1 MFRKLRVRFILIASV
16 AVTGILFFLVGA
28 LNSVRFLQT
37 TGEIQAVLNI
47 LSDNQGEFPSVQAT
61 AQALDND
68 RISIDTIYQ
77 YRYFSAVFNEDGTV
91 YSSNLNNI
99 SNLSQE
105 QALKSAK
112 SVVKQHRKNGI
123 FTIGGQYYSY
133 QVTRD
138 SRTKRYLAVVLD
150 STKYLE
156 DRNDFLWVSIRSA
169 LYSVIFFIVVIS
181 VVSSWAIRPY
191 VRNYEKQKRFITNA
205 GHELKTPLAIIS
217 ANTELQELMTGENE
231 WTESTK
237 DQVNRLSNLINQM
250 VSLARLEEQPDI
262 ALVDVDFSSLV
273 QKAAQDFK
281 SVAEKAGKDYHI
293 RVQDGIHVKA
303 SQDELYEL
311 VSILI
316 DNACKYCDEDGQI
329 FVTLTKAKRRK
340 RARLIVSNSYA
351 DGKNVDYSRFFDRFY
366 REDESHNHK
375 QAGYGIGLSM
385 AESLVNLFKGKIA
398 ASYKKCFISFTILIY
413 QLKSACRRPACIVFR
428 LHPLV
433 LNSENTGILFCFL
446 KIRPG
451 VKIVLRMFYPL
462 G

>member
-138 SRTKRYLAVVLD
+138 AKTKRYLAVVLD

-250 VSLARLEEQPDI
+250 VSLARLEEQPDM

-273 QKAAQDFK
+273 QKVAQDFK
-281 SVAEKAGKDYHI
+281 SVAEKAGKDYQI
-293 RVQDGIHVKA
+293 RVQDDIHVKA

-311 VSILI
+311 ISILI

-340 RARLIVSNSYA
+340 RARLIISNSYA

-398 ASYKKCFISFTILIY
+398 ASYKKGFISFTILI
-413 QLKSACRRPACIVFR
+413 
-428 LHPLV
+428 
-433 LNSENTGILFCFL
+433 
-446 KIRPG
+446 
-451 VKIVLRMFYPL
+451 
-462 G
+462 

>member
-1 MFRKLRVRFILIASV
+1 MFRKLRIRFILIASL

-47 LSDNQGEFPSVQAT
+47 LSDNRGEFPSVQAT

-68 RISIDTIYQ
+68 HISIDTIYQ
-77 YRYFSAVFNEDGTV
+77 YRYYSAVFNEDGTV

-99 SNLSQE
+99 SNLSKE

-112 SVVKQHRKNGI
+112 SVIKQQRKNGI
-123 FTIGGQYYSY
+123 FTIGSQYYSY

-138 SRTKRYLAVVLD
+138 AKIKRYLVVVLD

-156 DRNDFLWVSIRSA
+156 DHNDFLWVSIRSA
-169 LYSVIFFIVVIS
+169 LYSVIFFIVIIS
-181 VVSSWAIRPY
+181 IVSSWAIRPY

-217 ANTELQELMTGENE
+217 ANTELQE
-231 WTESTK
+231 STK
-237 DQVNRLSNLINQM
+237 DQVSRLSNLINQM

-281 SVAEKAGKDYHI
+281 SVAEQAGKGYQI
-293 RVQDGIHVKA
+293 KVQEGIYVKA

-351 DGKNVDYSRFFDRFY
+351 DGENVDYSRFFDRFY

-375 QAGYGIGLSM
+375 RAGYGIGLSM

-398 ASYKKCFISFTILIY
+398 VSYKKGLIAFTVLI
-413 QLKSACRRPACIVFR
+413 
-428 LHPLV
+428 
-433 LNSENTGILFCFL
+433 
-446 KIRPG
+446 
-451 VKIVLRMFYPL
+451 
-462 G
+462 

>member
-138 SRTKRYLAVVLD
+138 AKTKRYLAVVLD

-273 QKAAQDFK
+273 QKVAQDFK
-281 SVAEKAGKDYHI
+281 SVAEKAGKDYQI
-293 RVQDGIHVKA
+293 RVQDDIHVKA

-311 VSILI
+311 ISILI

-398 ASYKKCFISFTILIY
+398 VSYKKGFISFTVLI
-413 QLKSACRRPACIVFR
+413 
-428 LHPLV
+428 
-433 LNSENTGILFCFL
+433 
-446 KIRPG
+446 
-451 VKIVLRMFYPL
+451 
-462 G
+462 

>member
-77 YRYFSAVFNEDGTV
+77 YRYYSAVFNEDGTV

-293 RVQDGIHVKA
+293 GVQDGIHVRA

-398 ASYKKCFISFTILIY
+398 ASYKKGFISFTILI
-413 QLKSACRRPACIVFR
+413 
-428 LHPLV
+428 
-433 LNSENTGILFCFL
+433 
-446 KIRPG
+446 
-451 VKIVLRMFYPL
+451 
-462 G
+462 

>member
-262 ALVDVDFSSLV
+262 ALVNVDFSSLV

-398 ASYKKCFISFTILIY
+398 ASYKKGFISFTILI
-413 QLKSACRRPACIVFR
+413 
-428 LHPLV
+428 
-433 LNSENTGILFCFL
+433 
-446 KIRPG
+446 
-451 VKIVLRMFYPL
+451 
-462 G
+462 

>member
-281 SVAEKAGKDYHI
+281 SVAEKAGKGYQI
-293 RVQDGIHVKA
+293 KVQEGIHVKA

-311 VSILI
+311 VSILV

-351 DGKNVDYSRFFDRFY
+351 DGENVDYSRFFDRFY

-375 QAGYGIGLSM
+375 RAGYGIGLSM

-398 ASYKKCFISFTILIY
+398 VSYKKGLIAFTVLI
-413 QLKSACRRPACIVFR
+413 
-428 LHPLV
+428 
-433 LNSENTGILFCFL
+433 
-446 KIRPG
+446 
-451 VKIVLRMFYPL
+451 
-462 G
+462 

>member
-181 VVSSWAIRPY
+181 VVS
-191 VRNYEKQKRFITNA
+191 
-205 GHELKTPLAIIS
+205 L
-217 ANTELQELMTGENE
+217 
-231 WTESTK
+231 
-237 DQVNRLSNLINQM
+237 
-250 VSLARLEEQPDI
+250 
-262 ALVDVDFSSLV
+262 
-273 QKAAQDFK
+273 
-281 SVAEKAGKDYHI
+281 
-293 RVQDGIHVKA
+293 
-303 SQDELYEL
+303 
-311 VSILI
+311 
-316 DNACKYCDEDGQI
+316 
-329 FVTLTKAKRRK
+329 
-340 RARLIVSNSYA
+340 
-351 DGKNVDYSRFFDRFY
+351 
-366 REDESHNHK
+366 
-375 QAGYGIGLSM
+375 
-385 AESLVNLFKGKIA
+385 
-398 ASYKKCFISFTILIY
+398 
-413 QLKSACRRPACIVFR
+413 
-428 LHPLV
+428 
-433 LNSENTGILFCFL
+433 
-446 KIRPG
+446 
-451 VKIVLRMFYPL
+451 
-462 G
+462 

>member
-138 SRTKRYLAVVLD
+138 SKTKRYLAVVLD

-262 ALVDVDFSSLV
+262 AVVDVDFSSLV

-281 SVAEKAGKDYHI
+281 SVAEKAGKDYQI
-293 RVQDGIHVKA
+293 RVQDDIHVKA

-311 VSILI
+311 ISILI

-398 ASYKKCFISFTILIY
+398 ASYKKGFISFTVLI
-413 QLKSACRRPACIVFR
+413 
-428 LHPLV
+428 
-433 LNSENTGILFCFL
+433 
-446 KIRPG
+446 
-451 VKIVLRMFYPL
+451 
-462 G
+462 

>member
-1 MFRKLRVRFILIASV
+1 MFRKLRIRFILIASV

-47 LSDNQGEFPSVQAT
+47 LSDNRGEFPSVQAT

-68 RISIDTIYQ
+68 HISIDTIYQ
-77 YRYFSAVFNEDGTV
+77 YRYYSAVFNEDGTV

-99 SNLSQE
+99 SNLSKE
-105 QALKSAK
+105 QALKSAN
-112 SVVKQHRKNGI
+112 SVLKQQRKNGI
-123 FTIGGQYYSY
+123 FNIGSQYYSY

-138 SRTKRYLAVVLD
+138 AKTKRYLVVVLD

-169 LYSVIFFIVVIS
+169 LYSIIFFIVIIS
-181 VVSSWAIRPY
+181 IVSSWAIRPY

-281 SVAEKAGKDYHI
+281 SVAEKAGKGYQI
-293 RVQDGIHVKA
+293 KVQEGIHVKA

-311 VSILI
+311 VSILV

-351 DGKNVDYSRFFDRFY
+351 DGENVDYSRFFDRFY

-375 QAGYGIGLSM
+375 RAGYGIGLSM

-398 ASYKKCFISFTILIY
+398 VSYKKGLIAFTVLI
-413 QLKSACRRPACIVFR
+413 
-428 LHPLV
+428 
-433 LNSENTGILFCFL
+433 
-446 KIRPG
+446 
-451 VKIVLRMFYPL
+451 
-462 G
+462 

>member
-398 ASYKKCFISFTILIY
+398 ASYKKGFISFTILI
-413 QLKSACRRPACIVFR
+413 
-428 LHPLV
+428 
-433 LNSENTGILFCFL
+433 
-446 KIRPG
+446 
-451 VKIVLRMFYPL
+451 
-462 G
+462 

>member
-138 SRTKRYLAVVLD
+138 AKTKRYLAVVLD

-262 ALVDVDFSSLV
+262 AVVDVDFSSLV

-281 SVAEKAGKDYHI
+281 SVAEKAGKDYQI
-293 RVQDGIHVKA
+293 RVQDDIHVKA

-311 VSILI
+311 ISILI

-398 ASYKKCFISFTILIY
+398 ASYKKGFISFTVLI
-413 QLKSACRRPACIVFR
+413 
-428 LHPLV
+428 
-433 LNSENTGILFCFL
+433 
-446 KIRPG
+446 
-451 VKIVLRMFYPL
+451 
-462 G
+462 

>member
-138 SRTKRYLAVVLD
+138 SKTKRYLAVVLD

-262 ALVDVDFSSLV
+262 AVVDVDFSSLV

-281 SVAEKAGKDYHI
+281 SVAEKAGKDYQI
-293 RVQDGIHVKA
+293 RVQDDIHVKA

-311 VSILI
+311 ISILI

-398 ASYKKCFISFTILIY
+398 ASYKKGFISFTILI
-413 QLKSACRRPACIVFR
+413 
-428 LHPLV
+428 
-433 LNSENTGILFCFL
+433 
-446 KIRPG
+446 
-451 VKIVLRMFYPL
+451 
-462 G
+462 

>member
-138 SRTKRYLAVVLD
+138 HKTKRYLAVVLD

-237 DQVNRLSNLINQM
+237 DQINRLSNLINQM
-250 VSLARLEEQPDI
+250 VSLARLEEQPNM

-316 DNACKYCDEDGQI
+316 DNACKYCDENGQI

-398 ASYKKCFISFTILIY
+398 ASYKKGFISFTVLI
-413 QLKSACRRPACIVFR
+413 
-428 LHPLV
+428 
-433 LNSENTGILFCFL
+433 
-446 KIRPG
+446 
-451 VKIVLRMFYPL
+451 
-462 G
+462 

>member
-385 AESLVNLFKGKIA
+385 AESMVNLFKGKIA
-398 ASYKKCFISFTILIY
+398 ASYKKGFISFTILI
-413 QLKSACRRPACIVFR
+413 
-428 LHPLV
+428 
-433 LNSENTGILFCFL
+433 
-446 KIRPG
+446 
-451 VKIVLRMFYPL
+451 
-462 G
+462 

>member
-77 YRYFSAVFNEDGTV
+77 YRYYSAVFNEDGTV

-250 VSLARLEEQPDI
+250 VSLARLEEQPDM

-273 QKAAQDFK
+273 QKVAQDFK
-281 SVAEKAGKDYHI
+281 SVAEKAGKDYQI
-293 RVQDGIHVKA
+293 RVQDDIHVKA

-311 VSILI
+311 ISILI

-398 ASYKKCFISFTILIY
+398 ASYKKGFISFTILI
-413 QLKSACRRPACIVFR
+413 
-428 LHPLV
+428 
-433 LNSENTGILFCFL
+433 
-446 KIRPG
+446 
-451 VKIVLRMFYPL
+451 
-462 G
+462 

>member
-1 MFRKLRVRFILIASV
+1 MFRKLRIRFILLASV

-37 TGEIQAVLNI
+37 AGEIQAVLNI
-47 LSDNQGEFPSVQAT
+47 LSDNRGEFPSVQAT

-68 RISIDTIYQ
+68 HISIDTIYQ
-77 YRYFSAVFNEDGTV
+77 YRYYSAVFNEDGTV

-99 SNLSQE
+99 SNLSKE
-105 QALKSAK
+105 QALQSAK
-112 SVVKQHRKNGI
+112 SVIKQRRKNGI
-123 FTIGGQYYSY
+123 FTIGSQYYSY
-133 QVTRD
+133 QVTQD
-138 SRTKRYLAVVLD
+138 AKSKRYLAVVLD

-156 DRNDFLWVSIRSA
+156 DRNDFLWVSIRST
-169 LYSVIFFIVVIS
+169 LYSIIFFIVIIS
-181 VVSSWAIRPY
+181 IVSSWAIRPY

-273 QKAAQDFK
+273 QKVAQDFK
-281 SVAEKAGKDYHI
+281 SVAEKAGKNYQI
-293 RVQDGIHVKA
+293 KVQEGIHVKA

-351 DGKNVDYSRFFDRFY
+351 NGENVDYSRFFDRFY

-375 QAGYGIGLSM
+375 RAGYGIGLSM
-385 AESLVNLFKGKIA
+385 AESLVNLFKGKIVV
-398 ASYKKCFISFTILIY
+398 SYKKGLIAFTVLI
-413 QLKSACRRPACIVFR
+413 
-428 LHPLV
+428 
-433 LNSENTGILFCFL
+433 
-446 KIRPG
+446 
-451 VKIVLRMFYPL
+451 
-462 G
+462 

>member
-138 SRTKRYLAVVLD
+138 AKTKRYLAVVLD

-262 ALVDVDFSSLV
+262 AVVDVDFSSLV

-293 RVQDGIHVKA
+293 RVQDDIHVKA

-311 VSILI
+311 ISILI

-398 ASYKKCFISFTILIY
+398 ASYKKGFISFTILI
-413 QLKSACRRPACIVFR
+413 
-428 LHPLV
+428 
-433 LNSENTGILFCFL
+433 
-446 KIRPG
+446 
-451 VKIVLRMFYPL
+451 
-462 G
+462 

>member
-133 QVTRD
+133 QVTRGAK
-138 SRTKRYLAVVLD
+138 TKRYLAVVLD

-293 RVQDGIHVKA
+293 RVQDDIHVKA

-311 VSILI
+311 ISILI

-398 ASYKKCFISFTILIY
+398 ASYKKGFISFTILI
-413 QLKSACRRPACIVFR
+413 
-428 LHPLV
+428 
-433 LNSENTGILFCFL
+433 
-446 KIRPG
+446 
-451 VKIVLRMFYPL
+451 
-462 G
+462 

>member
-1 MFRKLRVRFILIASV
+1 MFRRLRVRFILIASV

-77 YRYFSAVFNEDGTV
+77 YRYYSAVFNEDGTV

-138 SRTKRYLAVVLD
+138 SKTKHYLAVVLD

-398 ASYKKCFISFTILIY
+398 ASYKKGFISFTILI
-413 QLKSACRRPACIVFR
+413 
-428 LHPLV
+428 
-433 LNSENTGILFCFL
+433 
-446 KIRPG
+446 
-451 VKIVLRMFYPL
+451 
-462 G
+462 

>member
-133 QVTRD
+133 QVMRD
-138 SRTKRYLAVVLD
+138 AKTKRYLAVVLD

-231 WTESTK
+231 
-237 DQVNRLSNLINQM
+237 
-250 VSLARLEEQPDI
+250 
-262 ALVDVDFSSLV
+262 
-273 QKAAQDFK
+273 
-281 SVAEKAGKDYHI
+281 
-293 RVQDGIHVKA
+293 
-303 SQDELYEL
+303 
-311 VSILI
+311 
-316 DNACKYCDEDGQI
+316 
-329 FVTLTKAKRRK
+329 
-340 RARLIVSNSYA
+340 
-351 DGKNVDYSRFFDRFY
+351 
-366 REDESHNHK
+366 
-375 QAGYGIGLSM
+375 
-385 AESLVNLFKGKIA
+385 
-398 ASYKKCFISFTILIY
+398 
-413 QLKSACRRPACIVFR
+413 
-428 LHPLV
+428 
-433 LNSENTGILFCFL
+433 
-446 KIRPG
+446 
-451 VKIVLRMFYPL
+451 
-462 G
+462 

>member
-1 MFRKLRVRFILIASV
+1 MFRKLRIRFILIASV

-47 LSDNQGEFPSVQAT
+47 LSDNRGEFPSVQAT

-68 RISIDTIYQ
+68 HISIDTIYQ
-77 YRYFSAVFNEDGTV
+77 YRYYSAVFNEDGTV

-99 SNLSQE
+99 SNLSKE
-105 QALKSAK
+105 QALKLAK
-112 SVVKQHRKNGI
+112 SVIKQQRKNGI
-123 FTIGGQYYSY
+123 FTIGSQYYSY

-138 SRTKRYLAVVLD
+138 AKTKRYLVVVLD

-156 DRNDFLWVSIRSA
+156 DHNDFLWVSIRSA
-169 LYSVIFFIVVIS
+169 LYSVIFFIVIIS
-181 VVSSWAIRPY
+181 IVSSWAIRPY

-237 DQVNRLSNLINQM
+237 DQVSRLSNLINQM

-273 QKAAQDFK
+273 QKVAQDFK
-281 SVAEKAGKDYHI
+281 SVAEKAGKGYQI
-293 RVQDGIHVKA
+293 KVQEGIHVKA

-351 DGKNVDYSRFFDRFY
+351 DGENVDYSRFFDRFY

-375 QAGYGIGLSM
+375 RAGYGIGLSM
-385 AESLVNLFKGKIA
+385 SESLVNLFKGKIA
-398 ASYKKCFISFTILIY
+398 VSYKKGL
-413 QLKSACRRPACIVFR
+413 IVFT
-428 LHPLV
+428 V
-433 LNSENTGILFCFL
+433 LI
-446 KIRPG
+446 
-451 VKIVLRMFYPL
+451 
-462 G
+462 

>member
-138 SRTKRYLAVVLD
+138 SKTKRYLAVVLD

-273 QKAAQDFK
+273 QKVAQDFK
-281 SVAEKAGKDYHI
+281 SVAEKAGKDYQI
-293 RVQDGIHVKA
+293 RVQDDIHVKA

-311 VSILI
+311 ISILI

-398 ASYKKCFISFTILIY
+398 ASYKKGFISFTVLI
-413 QLKSACRRPACIVFR
+413 
-428 LHPLV
+428 
-433 LNSENTGILFCFL
+433 
-446 KIRPG
+446 
-451 VKIVLRMFYPL
+451 
-462 G
+462 

>member
-138 SRTKRYLAVVLD
+138 AKTKRYLAVVLD

-281 SVAEKAGKDYHI
+281 SVAEKAGKDYQI
-293 RVQDGIHVKA
+293 RVQDDIHVKA

-311 VSILI
+311 ISILI

-398 ASYKKCFISFTILIY
+398 ASYKKGFISFTILI
-413 QLKSACRRPACIVFR
+413 
-428 LHPLV
+428 
-433 LNSENTGILFCFL
+433 
-446 KIRPG
+446 
-451 VKIVLRMFYPL
+451 
-462 G
+462 

>member
-138 SRTKRYLAVVLD
+138 SKTKRYLAVVLD

-293 RVQDGIHVKA
+293 RVQDDIHVKA

-311 VSILI
+311 ISILI

-398 ASYKKCFISFTILIY
+398 ASYKKGFISFTILI
-413 QLKSACRRPACIVFR
+413 
-428 LHPLV
+428 
-433 LNSENTGILFCFL
+433 
-446 KIRPG
+446 
-451 VKIVLRMFYPL
+451 
-462 G
+462 

>member
-77 YRYFSAVFNEDGTV
+77 YRYYSAVFNEDGTV

-138 SRTKRYLAVVLD
+138 SKTKRYLAVVLD

-398 ASYKKCFISFTILIY
+398 ASYKKGFISFTVLI
-413 QLKSACRRPACIVFR
+413 
-428 LHPLV
+428 
-433 LNSENTGILFCFL
+433 
-446 KIRPG
+446 
-451 VKIVLRMFYPL
+451 
-462 G
+462 

>member
-77 YRYFSAVFNEDGTV
+77 YRYYSAVFNEDGTV

-398 ASYKKCFISFTILIY
+398 ASYKKGFISFTVLI
-413 QLKSACRRPACIVFR
+413 
-428 LHPLV
+428 
-433 LNSENTGILFCFL
+433 
-446 KIRPG
+446 
-451 VKIVLRMFYPL
+451 
-462 G
+462 

>member
-123 FTIGGQYYSY
+123 FTISGQYYSY

-138 SRTKRYLAVVLD
+138 AKTKRYLAVVLD

-293 RVQDGIHVKA
+293 RVQDDIHVKA

-311 VSILI
+311 ISILI

-398 ASYKKCFISFTILIY
+398 ASYKKGFISFTILI
-413 QLKSACRRPACIVFR
+413 
-428 LHPLV
+428 
-433 LNSENTGILFCFL
+433 
-446 KIRPG
+446 
-451 VKIVLRMFYPL
+451 
-462 G
+462 

>member
-138 SRTKRYLAVVLD
+138 AKTKRYLAVVLD

-237 DQVNRLSNLINQM
+237 DQVSRLSNLINQM

-293 RVQDGIHVKA
+293 RVQDDIHVKA

-311 VSILI
+311 ISILI

-398 ASYKKCFISFTILIY
+398 ASYKKGFISFTILI
-413 QLKSACRRPACIVFR
+413 
-428 LHPLV
+428 
-433 LNSENTGILFCFL
+433 
-446 KIRPG
+446 
-451 VKIVLRMFYPL
+451 
-462 G
+462 

>member
-231 WTESTK
+231 WIESTK

-398 ASYKKCFISFTILIY
+398 ASYKKGFISFTILI
-413 QLKSACRRPACIVFR
+413 
-428 LHPLV
+428 
-433 LNSENTGILFCFL
+433 
-446 KIRPG
+446 
-451 VKIVLRMFYPL
+451 
-462 G
+462 

>member
-138 SRTKRYLAVVLD
+138 AKTKRYLAVVLD

-293 RVQDGIHVKA
+293 RVQDDIHVKA

-311 VSILI
+311 ISILI

-398 ASYKKCFISFTILIY
+398 ASYKKGFISFTILI
-413 QLKSACRRPACIVFR
+413 
-428 LHPLV
+428 
-433 LNSENTGILFCFL
+433 
-446 KIRPG
+446 
-451 VKIVLRMFYPL
+451 
-462 G
+462 

>member
-138 SRTKRYLAVVLD
+138 AKTKRYLAVVLD

-398 ASYKKCFISFTILIY
+398 ASYKKGFISFTVLI
-413 QLKSACRRPACIVFR
+413 
-428 LHPLV
+428 
-433 LNSENTGILFCFL
+433 
-446 KIRPG
+446 
-451 VKIVLRMFYPL
+451 
-462 G
+462 

>member
-28 LNSVRFLQT
+28 LTSVRFLQT

-138 SRTKRYLAVVLD
+138 SKTKRYLAVVLD

-293 RVQDGIHVKA
+293 RVQDDIHVKA

-311 VSILI
+311 ISILI

-398 ASYKKCFISFTILIY
+398 ASYKKGFISFTILI
-413 QLKSACRRPACIVFR
+413 
-428 LHPLV
+428 
-433 LNSENTGILFCFL
+433 
-446 KIRPG
+446 
-451 VKIVLRMFYPL
+451 
-462 G
+462 